1 MYSPGLSA
9 SISSWDGPT
18 HTRPRISRKPKSCA
32 TNSVL
37 DRCSSECR
45 PGSIRLSATTGW
57 QLSQGER
64 GRVFLARALLQNAE
78 VVILDESL
86 GALDPQNFQ
95 QCLDCV
101 TRRAK
106 TLLVVAHP

>member
-1 MYSPGLSA
+1 MPRTRSWTTAGANAGRARPDRRRDGLA
-9 SISSWDGPT
+9 
-18 HTRPRISRKPKSCA
+18 A
-32 TNSVL
+32 F
-37 DRCSSECR
+37 
-45 PGSIRLSATTGW
+45 A
-57 QLSQGER
+57 GER

-78 VVILDESL
+78 VVMLDESL
-86 GALDPQNFQ
+86 GALDPQNFR